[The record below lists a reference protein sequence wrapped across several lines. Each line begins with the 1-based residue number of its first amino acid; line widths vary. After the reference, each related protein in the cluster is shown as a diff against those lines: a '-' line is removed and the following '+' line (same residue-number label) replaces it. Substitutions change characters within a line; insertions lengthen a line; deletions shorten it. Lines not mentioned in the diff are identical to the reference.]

1 MRSLR
6 EMTEMSIQT
15 QRTHDRNREMTGY
28 TRHSK
33 DQIQADQTRGRF
45 GLMRIALL
53 GALVFLTVF
62 SLGCGG
68 AQAEGAAGEEGYTRI
83 LNVEVEKVATTTF
96 TETIRLTG
104 TVQADKD
111 VVISAEESGVIREI
125 VVDKGRWVQEGQ
137 AIFRLDDD
145 LLSSQV
151 EQARALA
158 TLAQETWDRRKRLY
172 EEDQVGSELA
182 YLEAKY
188 AAEQAAANLNLLEE
202 RLARTVIRAPI
213 SGILD
218 SRQVEV
224 GTMVGAGTP
233 VARIVDTDPVKVTGG
248 VPERYA
254 TDVRTG
260 TGATVTFD
268 VLPDQVFEG
277 QISYVGAVVNPR
289 NRTFPVELRLP
300 NPGGMI
306 KPEMVANVDMVRR
319 ILEEAMVVPQ
329 EALVRVEDGYVV
341 FTVEAENGADM
352 VRSNPVE
359 LGPAQQ
365 NEVVVLSGIEAGDRL
380 IVVGQQTV
388 AAGDRVTVVAGR

>member
-1 MRSLR
+1 
-6 EMTEMSIQT
+6 
-15 QRTHDRNREMTGY
+15 MTGY
-28 TRHSK
+28 TTDSAVMGLTARATSR
-33 DQIQADQTRGRF
+33 IGLGRV
-45 GLMRIALL
+45 GLLA
-53 GALVFLTVF
+53 AVAFLTAYL
-62 SLGCGG
+62 LGCGG
-68 AQAEGAAGEEGYTRI
+68 AQAEGASEEEGFTRI
-83 LNVEVEKVATTTF
+83 LNVEVEEVSRVTF

-137 AIFRLDDD
+137 AIFRMDDE

-151 EQARALA
+151 EQARAMA
-158 TLAQETWDRRKRLY
+158 NLAQETWDRRKRLY

-188 AAEQAAANLNLLEE
+188 LAEQATANLSLLEE

-213 SGILD
+213 GGILD
-218 SRQVEV
+218 SREIEV
-224 GTMVGAGTP
+224 GTMVGPGTP
-233 VARIVDTDPVKVTGG
+233 VARIVDTNPVKITGG

-268 VLPDQVFEG
+268 VIPDQSFEG
-277 QISYVGAVVNPR
+277 KISYVGAVVNPR

-319 ILEEAMVVPQ
+319 TLEEAMVVPQ
-329 EALVRVEDGYVV
+329 EALIRVEEGYVV
-341 FTVEAENGADM
+341 FTVETEDGVEL

-365 NEVVVLSGIEAGDRL
+365 NEAVILSGIEAGDRV
-380 IVVGQQTV
+380 IVVGQQSV